1 VLQQRAR
8 PTPVLVV
15 TGSPGAGKTT
25 VSRALAASSKRGVHL
40 EGDAFYRF
48 LPHLIAPTLPE
59 SRAQNTIIIQA
70 IMRAAVAYG
79 AGGYEVVV
87 DGIFG
92 PWFLP
97 VVADELAPAGAP
109 VDYVILRLDEERAV
123 RRAAERASYPGEAS
137 MVRQMNAAFAAVG
150 DHERHVIEV
159 GDRTARDIVDE
170 VARRQARGD
179 FRLDLALLRRTE
191 PA

>member
-1 VLQQRAR
+1 MAPILI
-8 PTPVLVV
+8 V

-25 VSRALAASSKRGVHL
+25 VARALAADGARGVHL

-48 LPHLIAPTLPE
+48 LPKLIAPTRPE
-59 SRAQNTIIIQA
+59 SKEQNATIIRA
-70 IMRAAVAYG
+70 SLRAAAAYD

-97 VVADELAPAGAP
+97 LVAEELAVA
-109 VDYVILRLDEERAV
+109 DYVILRLDEERAV
-123 RRAAERASYPGEAS
+123 RRAGARAAYPGDPA

-159 GDRTARDIVDE
+159 GDRTARDIADE
-170 VARRQARGD
+170 IAHRRGRGD
-179 FRLDLALLRRTE
+179 FRLDLALLRTTV

>member
-1 VLQQRAR
+1 MAPILI
-8 PTPVLVV
+8 L

-25 VSRALAASSKRGVHL
+25 VAHALAAGGARGVHL

-48 LPHLIAPTLPE
+48 LPHLVAPTLPE
-59 SRAQNTIIIQA
+59 SRAQNATIIRA
-70 IMRAAVAYG
+70 IMRAAAAYA

-97 VVADELAPAGAP
+97 LVADELAPAGARA
-109 VDYVILRLDEERAV
+109 DYVILRLDEERAV
-123 RRAAERASYPGEAS
+123 RRAGARTAYPGDAA
-137 MVRQMNAAFAAVG
+137 MARQMNAAFAAAG

-159 GDRTARDIVDE
+159 ADRTARDVADE
-170 VARRQARGD
+170 IARRRAQGE
-179 FRLDLALLRRTE
+179 FRLDLALLRTTV